1 MSAPARKTVFVTGTT
16 GSMGGATLRELL
28 GRRERF
34 DIVTLARPSARNR
47 KILAP
52 YLDMPGVRIEWGDL
66 TCYDDVARCMRGA
79 DVVLH
84 AAALISPEAD
94 RNPEQAWK
102 INVGSVENIIRAIR
116 AQPDPDAIR
125 LVSVGTVAATGDRLP
140 PIHWGRTG
148 DPLQP
153 SVFDMY
159 GCSKIA
165 AERLVAESG
174 LKYWVS
180 LRQTFIAIADLTSL
194 MDPIMFHQPLDT
206 CIEFCTMDDSGRLLA
221 NACED
226 SVPEEFWRRF
236 YNIGGGERCRLNYIE
251 LQQRSFD
258 ALGIGKLERLSER
271 NWFATRNFHCQW
283 YEDSDALEGY
293 LHFRSQGIDEYLQQV
308 KAALPAWQRI
318 GARLVPAWLVKKFV
332 LQPLARD
339 HPDSTMY
346 WLDHD
351 RTLRI
356 SAFFRSRED
365 WARIPAWGV
374 AMPADPRTLPRE
386 RLDHGYDESKPA
398 AELDLVDMQHAARFR
413 GGSCESTSM
422 VAGALFA
429 PLRWRCSFGHAFEA
443 TPNLVLRGGHWCPEC
458 APPGWNYDEQARRSP
473 FFAQVWHSNH
483 DSTEDNV
490 YPRDCYK
497 DIAAAS

>member
-1 MSAPARKTVFVTGTT
+1 
-16 GSMGGATLRELL
+16 
-28 GRRERF
+28 
-34 DIVTLARPSARNR
+34 
-47 KILAP
+47 
-52 YLDMPGVRIEWGDL
+52 
-66 TCYDDVARCMRGA
+66 
-79 DVVLH
+79 
-84 AAALISPEAD
+84 
-94 RNPEQAWK
+94 
-102 INVGSVENIIRAIR
+102 
-116 AQPDPDAIR
+116 
-125 LVSVGTVAATGDRLP
+125 
-140 PIHWGRTG
+140 
-148 DPLQP
+148 
-153 SVFDMY
+153 
-159 GCSKIA
+159 
-165 AERLVAESG
+165 
-174 LKYWVS
+174 
-180 LRQTFIAIADLTSL
+180 
-194 MDPIMFHQPLDT
+194 
-206 CIEFCTMDDSGRLLA
+206 
-221 NACED
+221 
-226 SVPEEFWRRF
+226 
-236 YNIGGGERCRLNYIE
+236 
-251 LQQRSFD
+251 
-258 ALGIGKLERLSER
+258 
-271 NWFATRNFHCQW
+271 
-283 YEDSDALEGY
+283 
-293 LHFRSQGIDEYLQQV
+293 
-308 KAALPAWQRI
+308 
-318 GARLVPAWLVKKFV
+318 VKKFV
-332 LQPLARD
+332 LQPLARN

-374 AMPADPRTLPRE
+374 AMPADPRTLPRK

-398 AELDLVDMQHAARFR
+398 AELDLIDMQHAARFR